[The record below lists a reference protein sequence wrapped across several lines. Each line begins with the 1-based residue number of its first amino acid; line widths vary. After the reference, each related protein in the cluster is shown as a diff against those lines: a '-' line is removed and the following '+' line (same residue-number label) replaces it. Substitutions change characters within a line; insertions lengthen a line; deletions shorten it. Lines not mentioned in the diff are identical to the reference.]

1 MKRVLALILTF
12 TLILSCISG
21 ALAENAPEGDSSPAA
36 EVSSEGTETAEEVP
50 AEEESTASGEN
61 PVESEDEGKKNPNS
75 EMSENLK
82 IVSALLNSEDF
93 RHLLEI
99 DDVKFLISDIL
110 AESVIWML
118 QNRPV
123 TMKILAELGAAENDL
138 KVINRLWDS
147 ETVIEH
153 SVVDYLDE
161 PDGQLLQE
169 QANQLF
175 GSSDFLQTVK
185 DFTSLATSEDL
196 QNLIQAFV
204 DYDPE
209 AESET
214 ETAEAAEAEAPE
226 RAGEEFSEAD
236 GTEAPENVDE
246 RAGEGTGEAA
256 DTEMPETTGERAGE
270 GTGEAA
276 DTKAE
281 ENTGEAADTKTEE
294 NTVEATETE
303 APETTG
309 GETGETAEAETEES
323 AGETTEAENDPFLK
337 ELAERKGLNP
347 KDERFIRVARL
358 YKIILHSDWAQHSLP
373 TLLKNELVWDF
384 TVHLLSLVEEP
395 KLQPAREEL
404 RQLSQDKDLLNYIIS
419 FFRSNVEPYLNLLMN
434 DASED
439 TGTTEAN
446 IPEDS
451 VSEESVPE
459 TSETEQP

>member
-36 EVSSEGTETAEEVP
+36 EVSAEGTETAEEVP
-50 AEEESTASGEN
+50 AEEESIASGEN
-61 PVESEDEGKKNPNS
+61 PVESEDEGKKNPIS

-256 DTEMPETTGERAGE
+256 DT
-270 GTGEAA
+270 
-276 DTKAE
+276 KA
-281 ENTGEAADTKTEE
+281 EE

-337 ELAERKGLNP
+337 ELAEREGLNP

-404 RQLSQDKDLLNYIIS
+404 RQLSQDKDLLSYIIS
-419 FFRSNVEPYLNLLMN
+419 FIRSNVEPYLNLLMN

-446 IPEDS
+446 IPENSVPEDS